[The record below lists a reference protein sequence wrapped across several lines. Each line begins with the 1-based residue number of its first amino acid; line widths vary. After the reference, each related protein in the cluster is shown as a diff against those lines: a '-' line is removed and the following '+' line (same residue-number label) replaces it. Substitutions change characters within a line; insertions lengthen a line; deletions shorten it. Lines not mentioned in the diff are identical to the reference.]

1 MEEPSERKIIEMEEL
16 IMGVYDELKA
26 RGLIAQLTN
35 EEKVRDLLNNGK
47 TSFYI
52 GFDPTADSLHV
63 GHFVQIMVMAHM
75 QKAGH
80 TPIALFGGGT
90 GMIGDPSGKTAMR
103 RMMTREEI
111 DHNVRCFQKQMSR
124 LVDFSDGKAIMVNN
138 ADWLMNLNYIQFL
151 RDVGVH
157 FSVNRMLSFE
167 CYKQRLERGLSF
179 FELNYMLMQ
188 SYDFLVLNRKYGC
201 QLELGGDDQWSN
213 IIGGVELIRKADDK
227 EAYGMTFTLLTTSD
241 GRKMG
246 KTESGAVWLDPE
258 KTSPYDFYQ
267 YWRNVDDAD
276 VIRCLKILTFLP
288 LEEIDA
294 MAKWEGS
301 QLNKAKEILAFEVTK
316 LIHGEEEAVK
326 AQNAA
331 RAIFGGGAH
340 SENMPSTELSDG
352 DFTDGE
358 ISVLDLLAKT
368 KLVPSK
374 GEARRLIDQGGIS
387 IDDEKVNSVTAKI
400 SKSSFEKGFVI
411 IKKGKKVYH
420 KAILS

>member
-1 MEEPSERKIIEMEEL
+1 
-16 IMGVYDELKA
+16 MGVYDELKA

-151 RDVGVH
+151 REVGVH

-288 LEEIDA
+288 LEEIEA

-316 LIHGEEEAVK
+316 LIHGEEEAMK

-387 IDDEKVNSVTAKI
+387 INDEKVNSVTAKI